1 MLSLLNFL
9 ALMAVAG
16 YAVYLF
22 IHVVY
27 SRYLFVKLGKRAAYE
42 PNLKERINA
51 VLVNGFGQRKLFKDK
66 KSGCMH
72 LILFYGFMIIQVG
85 L

>member
-1 MLSLLNFL
+1 MLDLFNFIT
-9 ALMAVAG
+9 LMAVTG
-16 YAVYLF
+16 YAFYLF
-22 IHVVY
+22 FNVVY
-27 SRYLFVKLGKRAAYE
+27 SRYLFVKLGKKAEFE
-42 PNLKERINA
+42 PSLKERINA
-51 VLVNGFGQRKLFKDK
+51 VLINGFGQRKLFKDK